1 MNNNPNGG
9 RFMPMQLGSIDNS
22 PHDIREYWTPERK
35 KAATP
40 VIGGAPIS
48 QGRPSADNAPPPPP
62 PTDPKEANLAEMPF
76 TTGGKLFYSM
86 NGKDFVASGNIF
98 MKNNMLLTAAHC
110 IQDKDSGSIGE
121 NYVFELDYTGEL
133 SSEDFTFK
141 TVALRENW
149 YQTKNEK
156 YDYAI
161 AILDKPSKVATPM
174 RYTTD
179 TQIRDKQI
187 TSMGYPTAYFDGAQM
202 MFVKGLVV
210 PIYGHWAM
218 FGSKMGAGASGGAW
232 VLDDNV
238 TAVGLNAYV
247 SVSGKEILYSGSP
260 LFDKE
265 FDSLYQYAL
274 TLM

>member
-1 MNNNPNGG
+1 MNNNTNG
-9 RFMPMQLGSIDNS
+9 RKFMPMQLGNIDNS

-35 KAATP
+35 KAAIP

-48 QGRPSADNAPPPPP
+48 QGMPGADNAPPPPP
-62 PTDPKEANLAEMPF
+62 PTDPAQANLAEMPF

-110 IQDKDSGSIGE
+110 IQDKDSGNIGE

-141 TVALRENW
+141 TVVLRENW

-161 AILDKPSKVATPM
+161 AILDA
-174 RYTTD
+174 
-179 TQIRDKQI
+179 QIYD
-187 TSMGYPTAYFDGAQM
+187 
-202 MFVKGLVV
+202 
-210 PIYGHWAM
+210 
-218 FGSKMGAGASGGAW
+218 
-232 VLDDNV
+232 
-238 TAVGLNAYV
+238 
-247 SVSGKEILYSGSP
+247 
-260 LFDKE
+260 
-265 FDSLYQYAL
+265 
-274 TLM
+274 

>member
-1 MNNNPNGG
+1 MVTT
-9 RFMPMQLGSIDNS
+9 S
-22 PHDIREYWTPERK
+22 PDSDFITFQRNILDKSPQDVRTYWTPERK
-35 KAATP
+35 KAAIPAHRTDT
-40 VIGGAPIS
+40 VA
-48 QGRPSADNAPPPPP
+48 NAPDMLPDGTNAAPT
-62 PTDPKEANLAEMPF
+62 TDPKQADLSKMPF
-76 TTGGKLFYSM
+76 IKGGKLFFTLDGVDY
-86 NGKDFVASGNIF
+86 VASGNIF
-98 MKNNMLLTAAHC
+98 MKSNLLLTAAHC

-156 YDYAI
+156 YDYAL
-161 AILDKPSKVATPM
+161 AILDKPSKVATPL